1 MLISEPFDAQASAR
15 DRIVASACRLFYQD
29 GIRATGVDK
38 IIAAAGVTKVT
49 FYRHFP
55 AKNDLVLAFLQVRHQ
70 RWIAAF
76 QQALA
81 AENGE
86 KNPARALAAALHSWF
101 QQPDFR
107 GCAFINA
114 ATELADTLPEALAI
128 VQQHKQA
135 MCAVIAAYLPA
146 EQQSRAEIVAFLVD
160 GAIVQVQMGKDIER
174 TVLLL
179 GETLGAI
186 LGR

>member
-1 MLISEPFDAQASAR
+1 MLISEPCNAQASAH
-15 DRIVASACRLFYQD
+15 DRILASAHRLFYQD

-55 AKNDLVLAFLQVRHQ
+55 AKNDLVLAFLQLRHQ
-70 RWIAAF
+70 RWIAGF
-76 QQALA
+76 QQLLA
-81 AENGE
+81 AEQCA
-86 KNPARALAAALHSWF
+86 KNPVRALTAAFHRWF

-128 VQQHKQA
+128 VQQHKQQ
-135 MCAVIAAYLPA
+135 MCAAIAAHLPA
-146 EQQSRAEIVAFLVD
+146 EQQSRAELVAILVD

-174 TVLLL
+174 TALLL
-179 GETLGAI
+179 EEALGAI
-186 LGR
+186 LAR

>member
-1 MLISEPFDAQASAR
+1 MLHTLPFDSQASAR
-15 DRIVASACRLFYQD
+15 DRILHCAHQLFYQH

-55 AKNDLVLAFLQVRHQ
+55 AKNDLVLAFLTQRHQ
-70 RWIAAF
+70 RWIEAF

-81 AENGE
+81 RESQ
-86 KNPARALAAALHSWF
+86 RQDRVAALSAALESWF
-101 QQPDFR
+101 SQPDFR

-114 ATELADTLPEALAI
+114 ASELADTLPDALAL

-135 MCAVIAAYLPA
+135 MCEAIRAHFAPAHQEKAEVIAM
-146 EQQSRAEIVAFLVD
+146 LVD
-160 GAIVQVQMGKDIER
+160 GAIVQVQMGKGVKQTIALFKQGV
-174 TVLLL
+174 T
-179 GETLGAI
+179 AI
-186 LGR
+186 VGT